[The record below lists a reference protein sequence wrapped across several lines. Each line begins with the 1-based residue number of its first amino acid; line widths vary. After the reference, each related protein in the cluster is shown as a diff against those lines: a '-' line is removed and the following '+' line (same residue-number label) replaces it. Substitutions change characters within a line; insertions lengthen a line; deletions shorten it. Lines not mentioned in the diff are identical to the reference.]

1 MPKSKETIL
10 GLLMLAPWWV
20 SVVAS
25 GISYVTLKYIIPAIE
40 FQQKSPADV
49 SYMLF
54 KGLVNAAPLLAPLIA
69 LILLIPAPFSALN
82 TKRNRKKTTRLHSRI
97 SPSSKT
103 KTAKIEPPDFGEN
116 SLMNDLA
123 AIEFPYTDEVERYA
137 IKPED
142 KNVDLSIETLKII
155 EWYSFELLCKIYYES
170 IGFRV
175 IKTKAGAD
183 GGIDLL
189 LYISN
194 TEKPFAIVQCKARTY
209 RDIGV
214 NYARELLGVM
224 TSEKVGK
231 GILITNSGFT
241 KEAYDFA
248 NNHQIELIDVSILSE
263 MFASLDVDKK
273 KILIDFLKSFDFT
286 TPTCPNCE
294 VKLVERTAKKG
305 KDIGQ
310 KFWGCLNYPKCRYK
324 LPMHENVD
332 RKFRNKILE
341 NQSVPVFS
349 TEKVDSAIISEEHKQ
364 EQSENNEPVIDIRI
378 KTDPHT
384 KEVLYQVKE
393 DKQDDDLRFAP
404 PGYKQ

>member
-1 MPKSKETIL
+1 
-10 GLLMLAPWWV
+10 MLAPWWV
-20 SVVAS
+20 SVVAAVV
-25 GISYVTLKYIIPAIE
+25 SYVTLKYIIPAIE
-40 FQQKSPADV
+40 FQQKGPADV
-49 SYMLF
+49 TYMLF
-54 KGLVNAAPLLAPLIA
+54 KGLANAAPILAPLIA

-82 TKRNRKKTTRLHSRI
+82 AKRNRKKTIRLPSRI

-103 KTAKIEPPDFGEN
+103 KTAKIEPLDFGEN
-116 SLMNDLA
+116 SLMDDRA
-123 AIEFPYTDEVERYA
+123 AIEFPYTDEVEKYA
-137 IKPED
+137 ITPED
-142 KNVDLSIETLKII
+142 NKVDLSIETLKRI

-175 IKTKAGAD
+175 VKTKAGAD

-263 MFASLDVDKK
+263 MLANLDEDKK
-273 KILIDFLKSFDFT
+273 QLLIDFLKSFDFT

-294 VKLVERTAKKG
+294 VKLVERTTKKG

-310 KFWGCLNYPKCRYK
+310 KFWGCMNYPKCRYK
-324 LPMHENVD
+324 LPMHENVG
-332 RKFRNKILE
+332 RQYRNKILE

-349 TEKVDSAIISEEHKQ
+349 TEKVNSAIISEEPQ
-364 EQSENNEPVIDIRI
+364 QQSENDEPVIDIRI
-378 KTDPHT
+378 KTDPQA
-384 KEVLYQVKE
+384 KEVLYQIKE